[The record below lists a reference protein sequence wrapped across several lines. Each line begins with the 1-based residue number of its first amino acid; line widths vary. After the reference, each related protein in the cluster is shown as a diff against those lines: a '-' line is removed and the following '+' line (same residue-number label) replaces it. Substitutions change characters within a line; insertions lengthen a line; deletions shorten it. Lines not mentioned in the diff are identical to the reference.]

1 MEERP
6 ALRVHIEGRVQGV
19 GYRYWVVDQ
28 ASNLGLDGW
37 VRNCR
42 DGSVEMVVSGLQE
55 ALDEILRRCRRGP
68 SVARVERVTAEP
80 ETALVEPGLRAWPTA
95 GGGGMSLKIAT

>member
-1 MEERP
+1 MAERP

-42 DGSVEMVVSGLQE
+42 DGRVEMVVSGPQE
-55 ALDEILRRCRRGP
+55 ALEEILRRCRRGP
-68 SVARVERVTAEP
+68 SFARVGRVTSEP
-80 ETALVEPGLRAWPTA
+80 ETARVEPGFRPLPTV
-95 GGGGMSLKIAT
+95 

>member
-1 MEERP
+1 M
-6 ALRVHIEGRVQGV
+6 RVHIEGRVQGV

-42 DGSVEMVVSGLQE
+42 DGRVEMVVSGPKE
-55 ALDEILRRCRRGP
+55 ALEEILRRCHAGP
-68 SVARVERVTAEP
+68 SFARVLRVTAEP
-80 ETALVEPGLRAWPTA
+80 ETARVEPGFRALPTA
-95 GGGGMSLKIAT
+95 

>member
-37 VRNCR
+37 VRNCL
-42 DGSVEMVVSGLQE
+42 DGRVEMVVSGPQE
-55 ALDEILRRCRRGP
+55 ALEEILQRCHAGP
-68 SVARVERVTAEP
+68 SFARVDRVTAEP
-80 ETALVEPGLRAWPTA
+80 ETALVEPGFRALPTA
-95 GGGGMSLKIAT
+95 GGYES